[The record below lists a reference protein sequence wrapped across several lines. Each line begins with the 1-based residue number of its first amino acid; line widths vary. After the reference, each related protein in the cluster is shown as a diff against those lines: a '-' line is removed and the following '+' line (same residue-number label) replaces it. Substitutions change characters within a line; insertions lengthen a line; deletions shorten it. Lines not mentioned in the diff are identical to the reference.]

1 MGAARPTRM
10 ETMHQPDLES
20 LAEASR
26 PKLERMRALVRA
38 QGSAL
43 VAFSGGVDSTFVLR
57 IALDELG
64 PRTLALTAVSPSVPP
79 REREAAERIAREMGA
94 AHMFVASSELDDP
107 AYAANPTNRCYFCK
121 SELYDLC
128 RKVAGER
135 GFATVLDGFNA
146 DDAGDHRPGRK
157 AGHERQVLSPL
168 LEAGIAKDEI
178 RAWSKRLGLPTW
190 DKPQLAC
197 LASRIPY
204 GTSVTAERL
213 GKVAR
218 AEEALQDAGL
228 RIFRVRYHDDV
239 ARLEIGEDELPLV
252 LGDAALREDL
262 VRRVKAAGFRF
273 VALDLEPFR
282 SGRMNDGIVRSS
294 AALPV
299 VG

>member
-1 MGAARPTRM
+1 M
-10 ETMHQPDLES
+10 EPMQHHDLDT

-26 PKLERMRALVRA
+26 PRLEKMRALIRA

-64 PRTLALTAVSPSVPP
+64 ERVVALTAVSPSVPP
-79 REREAAERIAREMGA
+79 REREAAARIAAELGA
-94 AHMFVASSELDDP
+94 THVFVDSSELDDP
-107 AYAANPTNRCYFCK
+107 SYAANPTNRCYFCK

-128 RKVAGER
+128 RREADAR
-135 GFATVLDGFNA
+135 GLAAVLDGFNA

-157 AGHERQVLSPL
+157 AGEERKVLSPL
-168 LEAGIAKDEI
+168 LEAGITKAEL

-204 GTSVTAERL
+204 GTPVTAERL
-213 GKVAR
+213 GRVAR
-218 AEEALQDAGL
+218 AEEALQDLGL
-228 RIFRVRYHDDV
+228 RIFRVRFHDDV
-239 ARLEIGEDELPLV
+239 ARIELGEEEQQRLF
-252 LGDAALREDL
+252 GDAALRAA
-262 VRRVKAAGFRF
+262 VAARVKEAGFRF
-273 VALDLEPFR
+273 AAVDLEPFR
-282 SGRMNDGIVRSS
+282 SGRMNEGIVRPA

-299 VG
+299 IA

>member
-64 PRTLALTAVSPSVPP
+64 PRTLALA
-79 REREAAERIAREMGA
+79 RRHRRRHGGEREAAERIAREMGA